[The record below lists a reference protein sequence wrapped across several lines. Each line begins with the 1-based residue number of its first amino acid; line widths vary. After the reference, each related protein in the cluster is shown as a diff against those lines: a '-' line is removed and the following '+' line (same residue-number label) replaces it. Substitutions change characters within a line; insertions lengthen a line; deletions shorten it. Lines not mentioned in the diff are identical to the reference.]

1 MRCAT
6 AKRAAVNSLPRFLFP
21 NGTQGGKPTDF
32 GVNNLPYGV
41 FRPAEAVA
49 ATARPRV
56 GVALGDRIIDLK
68 ALAEFG
74 LLPQTCGL
82 SSSTLNA
89 FMGAGPEAWKEV
101 RHELQ
106 NVLLSDENPKN
117 LSSHG
122 AGVLEQAVHAQ
133 TDVEML
139 LPASIG
145 DYTDCYASREHATN
159 VGAMFRDKNNA
170 LLPNWLHIPVAYHGR
185 ASSVVVSGTDIRR
198 PRGQTVAKGQDA
210 GPPIFGPSKL
220 LDFELEVGCF
230 VGPGNNLGDSISLD
244 KAEDHMFG
252 LVLLNDWSA
261 RDIQK
266 WEYVPLGPF
275 LGKNFGTTISP
286 WVVPMAALEPFRVP
300 TPVQDPEPLPYL
312 QQAPGSCLGVDVR
325 LEVALQTSEMDG
337 PETIVRSNLKY
348 MYWAMA
354 QQLTHHSVNGCNLNP
369 GDLIGTGTI
378 SGPTEESFGSL
389 LELCWAGSKEVK
401 LKGGAVVRKFLQDG
415 DKVIMRGACEAPDG
429 SRVGFGECSG
439 VIVPALST

>member
-1 MRCAT
+1 
-6 AKRAAVNSLPRFLFP
+6 
-21 NGTQGGKPTDF
+21 
-32 GVNNLPYGV
+32 
-41 FRPAEAVA
+41 
-49 ATARPRV
+49 
-56 GVALGDRIIDLK
+56 
-68 ALAEFG
+68 
-74 LLPQTCGL
+74 
-82 SSSTLNA
+82 
-89 FMGAGPEAWKEV
+89 
-101 RHELQ
+101 
-106 NVLLSDENPKN
+106 LLSDENPKN
-117 LSSHG
+117 LSSYG
-122 AGVLEQAVHAQ
+122 AGVLELAVHAQ
-133 TDVEML
+133 ADVEML

-210 GPPIFGPSKL
+210 GPPSFGPSKL

-230 VGPGNNLGDSISLD
+230 VGPGNDLGDSISLD

-300 TPVQDPEPLPYL
+300 TPVQDPQPLPYL

>member
-1 MRCAT
+1 MRSAH
-6 AKRAAVNSLPRFLFP
+6 ARRAAVSTLPRFLFP
-21 NGTQGGKPTDF
+21 NGAPQGKVTDF

-41 FRPAEAVA
+41 FRPSGAKDA
-49 ATARPRV
+49 RV
-56 GVALGDRIIDLK
+56 GVALGDRVLDLK
-68 ALAEFG
+68 ALVDFG

-82 SSSTLNA
+82 SDTTLNG
-89 FMGAGPEAWKEV
+89 FMGAGPQAWKEV

-106 NVLLSDENPKN
+106 NVLLADQNPNN
-117 LSSHG
+117 LASRG
-122 AGVLEQAVHAQ
+122 PDVLEQAVHAQ
-133 TDVEML
+133 ADVKML

-159 VGAMFRDKNNA
+159 VGAMFRDKDNA

-185 ASSVVVSGTDIRR
+185 ASSVVVSGTEIRR

-210 GPPIFGPSKL
+210 GPPSFGPSKL

-230 VGPGNNLGDSISLD
+230 VGSGTELGDSIPLE

-275 LGKNFGTTISP
+275 LAKNFGTTISP
-286 WVVPMAALEPFRVP
+286 WVVPMAALEPFRVA

-312 QQAPGSCLGVDVR
+312 RQTPGSRLGVDVQ
-325 LEVALQTSEMDG
+325 LEVAIQTAEMDA

-354 QQLTHHSVNGCNLNP
+354 QQLTHHSVNGCNLRP

-378 SGPTEESFGSL
+378 SGPVEESFGSM
-389 LELCWAGSKEVK
+389 LELCWAGTKEIK
-401 LKGGAVVRKFLQDG
+401 LNGGAIVRKFLQDG
-415 DKVIMRGACEAPDG
+415 DKVVMRGVCQAPDG

-439 VIVPALST
+439 VIVPALSA